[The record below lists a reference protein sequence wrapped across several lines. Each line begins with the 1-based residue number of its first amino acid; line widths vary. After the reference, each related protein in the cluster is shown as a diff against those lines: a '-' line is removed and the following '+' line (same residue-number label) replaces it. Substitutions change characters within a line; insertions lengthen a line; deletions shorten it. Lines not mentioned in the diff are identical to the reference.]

1 MPPADT
7 ARMIATI
14 LAIPCIKNSPA
25 SPRNIGIIDT
35 IPIAVSAFLGLF
47 LKAVFP
53 VIISRY
59 DAIRSGTFCIPIKI
73 ARAIAGPAAA
83 MEAPIARD
91 SGIESN
97 PIPSSMPAPPPF
109 FPQ

>member
-14 LAIPCIKNSPA
+14 LAIPCIKNSPT

-35 IPIAVSAFLGLF
+35 IPIAFLGLF

-59 DAIRSGTFCIPIKI
+59 DAIPSGTFCIPIKI